1 MSIKP
6 IRFLQI
12 LCLLLISNSVY
23 TQQTEQSLK
32 YSGKGIGAGV
42 IACIIA
48 FVVGVLICIF
58 GISSVYPEIF
68 IAIGFCIPIFFFIFF
83 SFCPIQDLESDN
95 LEENNKHWNVF
106 IIWRWL
112 YFSVM
117 LAMLLA
123 LFAPLWI
130 LWNVT
135 IMPQRVDSRAQ
146 KKHDEEYQAFL
157 KEEKRKE
164 ELKELQEHQPGNAL
178 LDIHSTLQLN
188 NNNNNTMNGNNI
200 KNEEGYLQQP
210 ILANASIL
218 PLPVSRN
225 ENDPKKFTTL
235 KRKTHNQ
242 DPMPQ

>member
-1 MSIKP
+1 MFIKP

-12 LCLLLISNSVY
+12 LCLLLITNSVY
-23 TQQTEQSLK
+23 TQTSESSK
-32 YSGKGIGAGV
+32 SEIGSGV
-42 IACIIA
+42 IVCIIA
-48 FVVGVLICIF
+48 FVVGVLICII
-58 GISSVYPEIF
+58 GTSSVYPGVF

-83 SFCPIQDLESDN
+83 SFCPLQDLESDN
-95 LEENNKHWNVF
+95 LENNKHWNVF

-146 KKHDEEYQAFL
+146 KKHDEEYQSFL

-164 ELKELQEHQPGNAL
+164 ELKELQEHQQGNPQ

-188 NNNNNTMNGNNI
+188 NNNNNNMNGNNI

-210 ILANASIL
+210 IQANASIL